1 MDPKASRT
9 APHARQSTPNASATV
24 RRPLERPTL
33 ANMTLVAIRE
43 RILSGSHPEGEP
55 LRQDAIA
62 DELGVSRIPVREA
75 LRQLEAEG
83 LVSFHP
89 HRGAVVSSL
98 SLDEIE
104 EVFSLRAVVE
114 SGLLR
119 ASIPVLTDED
129 LARAKEVLV
138 RYDHALRAHDVVAYG
153 ELNWQFH
160 STLYAPAE
168 RPITMGI
175 VQRLHQQADR
185 YLRMQLALTHG
196 ENRASQ
202 EHLAILHAARA
213 HDVNE
218 ATVLLRKHILGAG
231 RLLVRFLREHRA
243 SVPVPS
249 SRDSRG

>member
-1 MDPKASRT
+1 MKASDRGTRAART
-9 APHARQSTPNASATV
+9 TL
-24 RRPLERPTL
+24 PLQRSTL
-33 ANMTLVAIRE
+33 ANLTLLAIRE
-43 RILSGSHPEGEP
+43 RILAGTYPEGEP

-98 SLDEIE
+98 SLAEIE

-114 SGLLR
+114 SSLLR
-119 ASIPVLTDED
+119 TAVPRLQADD
-129 LARAKEVLV
+129 LARAEEVLI
-138 RYDHALRAHDVVAYG
+138 RYDQALAAHDVVTYG

-185 YLRMQLALTHG
+185 YLRMQLALTHS

-202 EHLAILHAARA
+202 EHRAILEAARRREV
-213 HDVNE
+213 DE
-218 ATVLLRKHILGAG
+218 AATLLKRHILGAG
-231 RLLVRFLREHRA
+231 RLLVKFLRAHRA
-243 SVPVPS
+243 TIAAST
-249 SRDSRG
+249 RR

>member
-1 MDPKASRT
+1 MKASDRGPGAART
-9 APHARQSTPNASATV
+9 AP
-24 RRPLERPTL
+24 PLQRSTL
-33 ANMTLVAIRE
+33 ANLTLLAIRE
-43 RILSGSHPEGEP
+43 RILSGTYPEGEP
-55 LRQDAIA
+55 LRQDAVA

-114 SGLLR
+114 SSLLR
-119 ASIPVLTDED
+119 TAVPRLQADD
-129 LARAKEVLV
+129 LARAEEVLT
-138 RYDHALRAHDVVAYG
+138 RYDQALAAHDVVTYG

-185 YLRMQLALTHG
+185 YLRMQLALTHS

-202 EHLAILHAARA
+202 EHGAILEAARR
-213 HDVNE
+213 HEVDE
-218 ATVLLRKHILGAG
+218 AATLLKRHIRGAG
-231 RLLVRFLREHRA
+231 RLLVKFLRAHRA
-243 SVPVPS
+243 TIAASTGRVRTAPS
-249 SRDSRG
+249 SSAGSNG